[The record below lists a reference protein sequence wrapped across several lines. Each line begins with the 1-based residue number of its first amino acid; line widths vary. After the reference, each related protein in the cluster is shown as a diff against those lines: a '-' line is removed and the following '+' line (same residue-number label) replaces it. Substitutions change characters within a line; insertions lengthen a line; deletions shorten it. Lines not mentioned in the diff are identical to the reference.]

1 MIFTRNKLDTKDH
14 TILNKLVAFGGDIKY
29 SNGLFMWNSK
39 SFSDVKSMEKHM
51 EKMK

>member
-29 SNGLFMWNSK
+29 SNGLFIWNSK
-39 SFSDVKSMEKHM
+39 SFSDVKSMTKHM
-51 EKMK
+51 EKIK

>member
-1 MIFTRNKLDTKDH
+1 MIFTRNELDTKDH

-29 SNGLFMWNSK
+29 SNGLFIWNSK

-51 EKMK
+51 EKIK

>member
-29 SNGLFMWNSK
+29 SNGLFIWNSK

>member
-14 TILNKLVAFGGDIKY
+14 TLLNKLVAFGGDIKY
-29 SNGLFMWNSK
+29 SNGLFIWNSK

>member
-29 SNGLFMWNSK
+29 SNGLFIWNSK

-51 EKMK
+51 EKIK

>member
-1 MIFTRNKLDTKDH
+1 MIFTRNKLDTKDQ

-29 SNGLFMWNSK
+29 SNGLFIWNSK

>member
-1 MIFTRNKLDTKDH
+1 MLFTRNELDKENKTL
-14 TILNKLVAFGGDIKY
+14 LNKLVAFGGDIKY
-29 SNGLFMWNSK
+29 SNGLFIWNSK